1 MNNIELANTPS
12 TPHTGG
18 QGGYHIGVYG
28 GSFNPIHTGHI
39 ALARHIMKTEKL
51 DAIWFV
57 VSPQNPFKAG
67 SGSLINDNVRLGLA
81 QKALEGEEGIIAS
94 DVEFHLPKPSYMW
107 NTLQHLTALH
117 PDAQF
122 TLIIGADNW
131 TAFDRW
137 YHSGDILSHHHI
149 IVYPRQ
155 GYSLSPADMPPGVKL
170 VPMPLYPV
178 SSTMIRD
185 KIANGESISG
195 LVPKSIEDDVRKIY
209 ATK

>member
-1 MNNIELANTPS
+1 
-12 TPHTGG
+12 
-18 QGGYHIGVYG
+18 
-28 GSFNPIHTGHI
+28 
-39 ALARHIMKTEKL
+39 MKTEKL

-67 SGSLINDNVRLGLA
+67 CGSLINDNVRLGLA

-117 PDAQF
+117 PDTRF

-137 YHSGDILSHHHI
+137 HHSGDILSHHHI